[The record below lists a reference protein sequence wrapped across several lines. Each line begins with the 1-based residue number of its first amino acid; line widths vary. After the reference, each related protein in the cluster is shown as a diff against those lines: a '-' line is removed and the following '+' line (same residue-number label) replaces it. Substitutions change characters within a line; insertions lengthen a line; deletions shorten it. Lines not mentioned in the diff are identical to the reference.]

1 MNARFIFSN
10 EKQAG
15 LIYLVNLN
23 HGLSKGARRTD
34 KA

>member
-1 MNARFIFSN
+1 MNTGFIFSK
-10 EKQAG
+10 EKQVG

-23 HGLSKGARRTD
+23 HGLSKGPGRTD